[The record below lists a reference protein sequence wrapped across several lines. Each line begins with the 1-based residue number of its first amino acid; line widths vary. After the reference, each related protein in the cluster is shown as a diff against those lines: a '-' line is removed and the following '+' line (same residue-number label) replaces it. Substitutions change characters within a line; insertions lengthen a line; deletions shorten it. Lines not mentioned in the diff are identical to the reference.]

1 MFNNQFVKSKLFLSL
16 FSIIFFFILFF
27 ILKNE
32 WSLWDGV
39 VVEYAI
45 LDNNLGELKKLF
57 LNASLILHYYLIK
70 FLNLISHVT
79 NVEYVKVN
87 DFVLILLF
95 IFLFLNITLFLRQ
108 IYNIKNSDIIIFITI
123 LISFPTWSILL
134 TNVVTF
140 HLFCINLFFL
150 GIILYSKR
158 NILLELIGLLLL
170 FLSFQLN
177 SHYLLSIIVFGYFYV
192 NNFFSFRKNE
202 YLIKLII
209 LTILSFII
217 FILQNEFFPKKLE
230 YRTYNQFY
238 NLLNLNDLK
247 KIFKHSIYFSTY
259 LFPLFVFLIGVL
271 ILNYNLIKRNIDKIK
286 KIFLSNFFI
295 YLVILLIFSTIPYIL
310 VGKHSSY
317 FDNDW
322 LHRQSLHLTIF
333 ISIMIYY
340 IYINSINLFKKNL
353 IINFILVIII
363 MMNFIVQFNASAIKI
378 NRQGFEQD
386 LIVFLDKNTKLFEP
400 GIINIYSHGIP
411 NKTYFRNYESNMVFF
426 RAFRE
431 TKWFVEISNFK
442 YKTNKMYNN
451 MEKSYMLKKR
461 NIMNNFNKTSC
472 VSFFELDVAGFK
484 NQNILKNFILMINNI
499 FLNKNKTK
507 KIMLIKKNIE
517 CK

>member
-1 MFNNQFVKSKLFLSL
+1 MFYNQSIKSKFFLSL
-16 FSIIFFFILFF
+16 FLIIFFFILFF
-27 ILKNE
+27 ILNNE

-39 VVEYAI
+39 VVEYAVI
-45 LDNNLGELKKLF
+45 NNNLGELKKLF
-57 LNASLILHYYLIK
+57 FNASLILHYYLIK
-70 FLNLISHVT
+70 FLNLISQIT
-79 NVEYVKVN
+79 NVEYVIIN
-87 DFVLILLF
+87 DLVLILLF
-95 IFLFLNITLFLRQ
+95 ILLLLNTTLFFKQ
-108 IYNIKNSDIIIFITI
+108 IYNIKNSDKVIFITI

-158 NILLELIGLLLL
+158 NLLLELFGLLFL

-192 NNFFSFRKNE
+192 NNFFNLRKNE
-202 YLIKLII
+202 YLIKLLI

-217 FILQNEFFPKKLE
+217 FIIQNEFFPKKLE
-230 YRTYNQFY
+230 YRNYNQFY
-238 NLLNLNDLK
+238 NLLNFNDLK

-259 LFPLFVFLIGVL
+259 LFPLFVFLTGVL
-271 ILNYNLIKRNIDKIK
+271 ILNFNLIKKNIDKIK
-286 KIFLSNFFI
+286 NIFLSKFFI
-295 YLVILLIFSTIPYIL
+295 YLIILLISSTVPYIL

-333 ISIMIYY
+333 ISIIIYY

-353 IINFILVIII
+353 IINFILVFIII
-363 MMNFIVQFNASAIKI
+363 MNFIVQFNSSAIKI
-378 NRQGFEQD
+378 NRQIFESD

-400 GIINIYSHGIP
+400 GIINIYSQDIP
-411 NKTYFRNYESNMVFF
+411 NRTYFRNYESNMVFF